1 MEGEFENHQDILAT
15 LNLAWSLV
23 VQSFVSCRE
32 REKRQGTNAI
42 LHESFLVYLVEHMPP
57 FHLEPPIP
65 LEEIKKS

>member
-1 MEGEFENHQDILAT
+1 MVSGGADLCELQREGEKARD
-15 LNLAWSLV
+15 
-23 VQSFVSCRE
+23 
-32 REKRQGTNAI
+32 KPI